1 MRRITC
7 LLVIALLCGGVSS
20 LRAEET
26 AGDEAQAKIKALE
39 RELAV
44 LKRALAYF
52 QGRSKPR
59 TRASSRDLLSDL
71 KNLRQLVVLVRLS
84 REGPPAADGRLDIY
98 RFVRSEE
105 IADEHFDVFTS
116 HRCGIRPTN
125 AEIKAGDYTHFPF
138 GRYKGAVTMKGPVTP
153 WLWERYP
160 YPDGTR
166 VVARTPSPLLHGGFR
181 GPLLSPGPARPG
193 PMGAWCGAGPPASD
207 PFVDT

>member
-7 LLVIALLCGGVSS
+7 LLVIVLLCGGLSS
-20 LRAEET
+20 LQAEET

-138 GRYKGAVTMKGPVTP
+138 GRYKGARVLGTLPATP

-160 YPDGTR
+160 HPDGQR
-166 VVARTPSPLLHGGFR
+166 VVGYSNGTAKRIPEAEFQALMKKHGQ
-181 GPLLSPGPARPG
+181 
-193 PMGAWCGAGPPASD
+193 D
-207 PFVDT
+207 P

>member
-1 MRRITC
+1 MLRF
-7 LLVIALLCGGVSS
+7 IALGIAAALCVGAFP
-20 LRAEET
+20 LHAEEPKD
-26 AGDEAQAKIKALE
+26 GELESKVNALE
-39 RELAV
+39 AEVAV

-52 QGRSKPR
+52 QGRR
-59 TRASSRDLLSDL
+59 TKRDAGSSLIRDL

-105 IADEHFDVFTS
+105 IADEHFDIFTS

-138 GRYKGAVTMKGPVTP
+138 GRYKGARVLGTLPATP

-160 YPDGTR
+160 HADGQR
-166 VVARTPSPLLHGGFR
+166 VVGYSNGTAKRIPEAEFQALMKKHGQ
-181 GPLLSPGPARPG
+181 
-193 PMGAWCGAGPPASD
+193 D
-207 PFVDT
+207 P